1 MNYKKIL
8 EVLRENVRNSFG
20 EIYDQQLLESAV
32 FTIEVESKDYEQENQ
47 KLYKEI
53 LLNYLDNL
61 YSSLSILNTELFE
74 SKVIRKLN
82 KISERNI
89 NDILILPGDFDVEL
103 DKEISLITAIKNI
116 EKEITVF
123 LEHIRE
129 IRKLINNP
137 PNPEPPRNK
146 NPRGPRR

>member
-1 MNYKKIL
+1 MN
-8 EVLRENVRNSFG
+8 
-20 EIYDQQLLESAV
+20 
-32 FTIEVESKDYEQENQ
+32 
-47 KLYKEI
+47 
-53 LLNYLDNL
+53 
-61 YSSLSILNTELFE
+61 SSLSILNTELFE

-103 DKEISLITAIKNI
+103 DKEISLITEIENI

-137 PNPEPPRNK
+137 SNPEPSK
-146 NPRGPRR
+146 K